1 MLAPAIPKLPQMLS
15 NVSFET
21 KYCAG
26 IEYLHAGA
34 AIEHNSAL
42 TETVVLLHGIGSG
55 ATSWT
60 KQLQAMSQHQNEQQE
75 NSLSTD
81 QRVLAWNAPGYG
93 GSASIGF
100 SWPLASDYASVL
112 WTWLDTLK
120 VSNSHSP
127 GRLHLVGHSLGAL
140 IAASATLMRP
150 TQVSRL
156 TLLAPAQGYLQET
169 EEVRDRV
176 LNQRLA
182 TLDQLGPHGLA
193 AARAPSMLSADAAS
207 SDIAFVQNVMAGLNP
222 DGYRSAAQML
232 ALGDLLSDLRFIKEI
247 SPDLDIQVA
256 SGLQDVIT
264 PPAKCIKVA
273 AVISKKL
280 IDLGGVGHLC
290 AFEASAAVN
299 QLIGLEFNFN
309 QGAST

>member
-1 MLAPAIPKLPQMLS
+1 MLAPVISKGSPVVLS
-15 NVSFET
+15 TLFE
-21 KYCAG
+21 KKHCAG
-26 IEYLHAGA
+26 VEYLHAGA
-34 AIEHNSAL
+34 PLEHNGAL

-55 ATSWT
+55 ASSWT
-60 KQLQAMSQHQNEQQE
+60 KQLQAMSRQQNEQQK
-75 NSLSTD
+75 NSQITD

-93 GSASIGF
+93 ASSSIGF
-100 SWPLASDYASVL
+100 SWPLASDYASIL

-150 TQVSRL
+150 SQVSRL

-182 TLDQLGPHGLA
+182 TLDQLGPQGLA

-207 SDIAFVQNVMAGLNP
+207 SDIAFVQNVMSGLNP

-232 ALGDLLSDLRFIKEI
+232 ALGDLLADLRFIKELV
-247 SPDLDIQVA
+247 PDLNIQVA

-273 AVISKKL
+273 AVLSKKL

-290 AFEASAAVN
+290 AFEASDAVN
-299 QLIGLEFNFN
+299 QLIGLEPNIN
-309 QGAST
+309 QGARA

>member
-1 MLAPAIPKLPQMLS
+1 MLAVIPKLPQLLS
-15 NVSFET
+15 NISFET

-34 AIEHNSAL
+34 PIEHNNAL

-60 KQLQAMSQHQNEQQE
+60 KQLQAMSQHQDEQQE
-75 NSLSTD
+75 NSLSTE

-100 SWPLASDYASVL
+100 SWPLASDYASLL
-112 WTWLDTLK
+112 WTWLDILK
-120 VSNSHSP
+120 ISNSP
-127 GRLHLVGHSLGAL
+127 DQGRLHLVGHSLGAL

-182 TLDQLGPHGLA
+182 TLDQLGPQGLA

-207 SDIAFVQNVMAGLNP
+207 ADIAFVQNVMAGLNP

-232 ALGDLLSDLRFIKEI
+232 ALGDLLSDLRFIKELA
-247 SPDLDIQVA
+247 PDLDIQVA

-290 AFEASAAVN
+290 AFEASSAVN
-299 QLIGLEFNFN
+299 QLIGLESSFN
-309 QGAST
+309 QGASS